1 MLVFLIIAAVLIGLA
16 YADFC
21 LIDNT
26 EHFGICFTKLAEAG
40 EAGVKEQT
48 EAVASLW
55 NSLAEQA
62 DVVPPSTGGTEF
74 ADESEARATTDA
86 GKSPY
91 LRPRPV
97 PEPLLLLDREPV
109 LELYEAS

>member
-40 EAGVKEQT
+40 EAG
-48 EAVASLW
+48 EAGEVGVNRGRRFPVELSRRA
-55 NSLAEQA
+55 
-62 DVVPPSTGGTEF
+62 GGCRSAF
-74 ADESEARATTDA
+74 HRRDGIR
-86 GKSPY
+86 G
-91 LRPRPV
+91 
-97 PEPLLLLDREPV
+97 
-109 LELYEAS
+109 

>member
-1 MLVFLIIAAVLIGLA
+1 MLVFLIVAAVLIGLA

-40 EAGVKEQT
+40 EARAEKQT

-62 DVVPPSTGGTEF
+62 EVVPPSTGTTEW
-74 ADESEARATTDA
+74 ADDSGVDATADG

-97 PEPLLLLDREPV
+97 PESLLRLDLEPV
-109 LELYEAS
+109 LELFEAS

>member
-26 EHFGICFTKLAEAG
+26 EHFGAG
-40 EAGVKEQT
+40 EAQLRERT
-48 EAVASLW
+48 ETVASMW
-55 NSLAEQA
+55 NYLAEQA
-62 DVVPPSTGGTEF
+62 EVVPPATGGTES
-74 ADESEARATTDA
+74 ADENGTSAAADH

-97 PEPLLLLDREPV
+97 PEPLLLLDLEPV

>member
-26 EHFGICFTKLAEAG
+26 EHFGMCFKKVAEG
-40 EAGVKEQT
+40 GTPGGNGQT
-48 EAVASLW
+48 EAVASLR
-55 NSLAEQA
+55 NSLAEA
-62 DVVPPSTGGTEF
+62 EVVPPSTGTTKCAAESD
-74 ADESEARATTDA
+74 ADATADS

-97 PEPLLLLDREPV
+97 PESLLRLDLEPV
-109 LELYEAS
+109 LELFEAS

>member
-1 MLVFLIIAAVLIGLA
+1 MLVFLTIAAVLIGLA

-26 EHFGICFTKLAEAG
+26 EHFGMCFKKVAEDG
-40 EAGVKEQT
+40 EARAEGQT
-48 EAVASLW
+48 EAVASRW

-62 DVVPPSTGGTEF
+62 EVVPPSTGGTES
-74 ADESEARATTDA
+74 ADESDA
-86 GKSPY
+86 DSSADQGKSPY

-97 PEPLLLLDREPV
+97 PESLLLLDLEPV